1 MKAKLAYKIGLP
13 DFTLIYV
20 KNVDGQGI
28 WLIMILLTHDK

>member
-1 MKAKLAYKIGLP
+1 MEAKLAYRIGLP

-28 WLIMILLTHDK
+28 WLIIIILTYDK